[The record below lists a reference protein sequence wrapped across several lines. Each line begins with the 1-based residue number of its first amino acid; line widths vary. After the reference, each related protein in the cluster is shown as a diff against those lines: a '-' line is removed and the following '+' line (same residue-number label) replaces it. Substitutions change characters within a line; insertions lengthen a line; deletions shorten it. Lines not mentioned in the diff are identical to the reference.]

1 MDYDGT
7 IYLKGGPAVLTPVD
21 IENKEF
27 GKSFRGY
34 DIDEVEEFLQ
44 VLVADY
50 EKLYREN
57 ASLKEKNAMLQ
68 ETIGNY
74 RGMEETMQNAIIAA
88 QRTAEDIKRNAYHRA
103 ENITREAQTRA
114 NESIASADKTIQE
127 LENSYLALQGEV
139 DAYRA
144 RMRSL
149 LETNLKLL
157 DDMPRVEIKTIERV
171 KFDPVTI
178 EAVEHTAP
186 IPNVENHAE
195 EETENTATFD
205 FGSMIQQTESES
217 TPVKKTEFVSAVS
230 DQRVPLSEKIPVA
243 QGTRGTHIN
252 PLVEQLMRE
261 NKKPQAEQIAEE
273 RSAENGTE
281 SNDFATQADFSVK
294 KETVSAGEF
303 TEEPQEFYLRADKKK
318 KHGKHDKSSESSGNY
333 YDVFSDDTL

>member
-1 MDYDGT
+1 M
-7 IYLKGGPAVLTPVD
+7 LTPVD

-27 GKSFRGY
+27 GKAFRGY

-44 VLVADY
+44 NLVVDY

-157 DDMPRVEIKTIERV
+157 DDMPRVEIKSIDRV
-171 KFDPVTI
+171 KIDPVTI
-178 EAVEHTAP
+178 ESVEHTAP
-186 IPNVENHAE
+186 VPNVSAQEAAEDISRAFRPDGAFEAAAASDLKNEERMPEAGSVSMAENA
-195 EETENTATFD
+195 F
-205 FGSMIQQTESES
+205 ESPIS
-217 TPVKKTEFVSAVS
+217 S
-230 DQRVPLSEKIPVA
+230 QRVPLSEKIPVA
-243 QGTRGTHIN
+243 QATRGTHIN
-252 PLVEQLMRE
+252 PVVDRLMKEQQLQSEKSLEELNEEE
-261 NKKPQAEQIAEE
+261 NAA
-273 RSAENGTE
+273 
-281 SNDFATQADFSVK
+281 DFAVK
-294 KETVSAGEF
+294 KETVDSAGFDGSAE
-303 TEEPQEFYLRADKKK
+303 QEFYINVDKKK
-318 KHGKHDKSSESSGNY
+318 YHKHNKHNDQNGGDGAY
-333 YDVFSDDTL
+333 FDVFTDNTL

>member
-1 MDYDGT
+1 M
-7 IYLKGGPAVLTPVD
+7 LTPVD

-27 GKSFRGY
+27 NKSFRGY

-44 VLVADY
+44 IMVADY

-178 EAVEHTAP
+178 DAVEHTAP
-186 IPNVENHAE
+186 IPQ
-195 EETENTATFD
+195 TENAGSTFVAEDTATFD
-205 FGSMIQQTESES
+205 FGTAVSQEKTAD
-217 TPVKKTEFVSAVS
+217 TVKKAEYSSDVS

-243 QGTRGTHIN
+243 QGTRAAHIN

-261 NKKPQAEQIAEE
+261 NKNMQTEQNAEQPAASEH
-273 RSAENGTE
+273 ENADFDTQT
-281 SNDFATQADFSVK
+281 DFAVK
-294 KETVSAGEF
+294 KETVSAEDFSEGK
-303 TEEPQEFYLRADKKK
+303 QEFYISAEKKK
-318 KHGKHDKSSESSGNY
+318 KHGKHDKSSESKGNY

>member
-1 MDYDGT
+1 M
-7 IYLKGGPAVLTPVD
+7 LTPVD

-27 GKSFRGY
+27 AKAFRGY

-44 VLVADY
+44 TLVNDY
-50 EKLYREN
+50 EKIYREN

-139 DAYRA
+139 DTYRA
-144 RMRSL
+144 RMRSI

-157 DDMPRVEIKTIERV
+157 DDMPRVEIKSIDRV
-171 KFDPVTI
+171 KVDPVMI
-178 EAVEHTAP
+178 DPVEHTAP
-186 IPNVENHAE
+186 IPEMESGDKAENGGAFTDLLEDTMPAPNIPAGKDYHMPDAGSVSMPDNGRRSNV
-195 EETENTATFD
+195 D
-205 FGSMIQQTESES
+205 
-217 TPVKKTEFVSAVS
+217 

-243 QGTRGTHIN
+243 QTARGSHIN
-252 PLVEQLMRE
+252 PVVDKLMKERNKNMQSEKTLEELNRE
-261 NKKPQAEQIAEE
+261 EE
-273 RSAENGTE
+273 ISDGFE
-281 SNDFATQADFSVK
+281 VK
-294 KETVSAGEF
+294 KQTVDVSSFDAEGEQEIVLNFEAG
-303 TEEPQEFYLRADKKK
+303 AKGK
-318 KHGKHDKSSESSGNY
+318 KHQKDDDGAY
-333 YDVFSDDTL
+333 YDVFKDDTL

>member
-171 KFDPVTI
+171 KLDPVTI

-186 IPNVENHAE
+186 VPKVENE
-195 EETENTATFD
+195 KVSEYEDTATFD
-205 FGSMIQQTESES
+205 FGSAMQMPESDS
-217 TPVKKTEFVSAVS
+217 ASAKKTEYSS
-230 DQRVPLSEKIPVA
+230 TINDQRVPLSEKIPVA
-243 QGTRGTHIN
+243 QGTRGSHIN
-252 PLVEQLMRE
+252 SLVEQLMQE
-261 NKKPQAEQIAEE
+261 NKALQTERGEE
-273 RSAENGTE
+273 EAQEASHEPSEA
-281 SNDFATQADFSVK
+281 QADFSVK

-303 TEEPQEFYLRADKKK
+303 AEEPQEFYIRADKKK
-318 KHGKHDKSSESSGNY
+318 KHGKHDKSSESNGNY

>member
-1 MDYDGT
+1 M
-7 IYLKGGPAVLTPVD
+7 LTPVD

-27 GKSFRGY
+27 NKSFRGY

-44 VLVADY
+44 TLVTDY

-171 KFDPVTI
+171 KLDPVTI
-178 EAVEHTAP
+178 ESVEHTAP
-186 IPNVENHAE
+186 VPSVEKQENAAE
-195 EETENTATFD
+195 IMSDTATFD
-205 FGSMIQQTESES
+205 FGSAVQMPEAGS
-217 TPVKKTEFVSAVS
+217 VSMSKNETAS
-230 DQRVPLSEKIPVA
+230 PINKQRVPLSEKIPVA

-252 PLVEQLMRE
+252 PLVDQLMKE
-261 NKKPQAEQIAEE
+261 NKTLQSEKSLEELGKEESAAEFE
-273 RSAENGTE
+273 
-281 SNDFATQADFSVK
+281 TQKEFDVK
-294 KETVSAGEF
+294 KETVTSDEF
-303 TEEPQEFYLRADKKK
+303 SGAEQEFYINVDKKK
-318 KHGKHDKSSESSGNY
+318 KHGKHDKSGGADGTY